1 MKNKL
6 KITFIIIGFILG
18 FILFI
23 LFQLYLIKEYGYKP
37 LVYKMTG

>member
-6 KITFIIIGFILG
+6 KITFIIIGFIL
-18 FILFI
+18 FL